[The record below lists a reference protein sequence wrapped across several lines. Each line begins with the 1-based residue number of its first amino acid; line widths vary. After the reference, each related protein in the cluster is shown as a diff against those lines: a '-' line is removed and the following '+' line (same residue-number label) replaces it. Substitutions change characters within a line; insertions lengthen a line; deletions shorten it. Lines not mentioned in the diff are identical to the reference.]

1 MLEVAISSWQAV
13 SVAATL
19 LSAFLVSLA
28 LVLTTRH
35 HGHLTLDSTI
45 GVQKFHAEPTPRVG
59 GVAIYLGAL
68 VAWLLVRN
76 EGVRDILG
84 VILVAGF
91 IPLACGLAED
101 LTKRVGVLPRLLAT
115 VSGGFAAWLISGVAL
130 NRLDIWGLDWMMTIA
145 PVAVLFTA
153 FAVGGVANAINIIDG
168 FHGLASG
175 TAIIVLLALGSIA
188 GHAGDPPLAL
198 ACWLVAAGIGG
209 FWLVN
214 YPWGKL
220 FMGDGGA
227 YFSGFAVAWLAVL
240 LPMRNPQ
247 VSPLAALLVCAYPVI
262 EVLYSMARRHAKRQ
276 SPSAA
281 DDAHLHSLVKT
292 RLIGSKLSAMGVD
305 SRARNAAVSP
315 IMWGFGALP
324 AIGATALF
332 DRPIPLLLGIVFCFI
347 LYHFSYRYLAEKRV
361 EQAADH
367 VTGLAMREAL
377 HSREEHRRLRGLKRG
392 TAGQNQQ
399 LPGATAASVPDS
411 ITGRWHVRRRR
422 QTVKF
427 VTFDT
432 GENPKS
438 R

>member
-1 MLEVAISSWQAV
+1 MLGTPVVSSQAASVVAV
-13 SVAATL
+13 L
-19 LSAFLVSLA
+19 LGAFSVSLA
-28 LVLTTRH
+28 LVLTKKH

-59 GVAIYLGAL
+59 GIGIYLGLLLGWL
-68 VAWLLVRN
+68 VVRDK
-76 EGVRDILG
+76 GVRDILG

-101 LTKRVGVLPRLLAT
+101 LTKRVGVLPRLSAT
-115 VSGGFAAWLISGVAL
+115 MSGGFAAWLISGVAL
-130 NRLDIWGLDWMMTIA
+130 NRLDISALDWMMTIT

-175 TAIIVLLALGSIA
+175 TAIIALLALGSIA
-188 GHAGDPPLAL
+188 GQAGDPPLAL
-198 ACWLVAAGIGG
+198 ACWLVAATIGG

-262 EVLYSMARRHAKRQ
+262 EVLYSIARRHAKRQ

-281 DDAHLHSLVKT
+281 DDAHLHSLIKT
-292 RLIGSKLSAMGVD
+292 RLIRPKLSAMGKD

-315 IMWGFGALP
+315 LMWGFSALP
-324 AIGATALF
+324 AFGATALF
-332 DRPIPLLLGIVFCFI
+332 DRPLPLLLGILCFFI
-347 LYHFSYRYLAEKRV
+347 LYHFSYRYLVEKKV
-361 EQAADH
+361 EQPLDH
-367 VTGLAMREAL
+367 ASERGRLGVHDALNTGKDIEDFA
-377 HSREEHRRLRGLKRG
+377 
-392 TAGQNQQ
+392 
-399 LPGATAASVPDS
+399 V
-411 ITGRWHVRRRR
+411 
-422 QTVKF
+422 
-427 VTFDT
+427 
-432 GENPKS
+432 
-438 R
+438 